1 MTATATFASLRADL
15 VIVERGAEPIYV
27 GARQVGV
34 TPGVRHSFSEHR
46 CKVSGQK
53 SIDYIRARMQAPDG
67 PEVWELAASDV
78 PEVTDLLAELAT
90 ADVDRVREILADERK
105 SSNREIIIHT
115 CDSVLQRHGASERRP
130 GQKVVTA

>member
-1 MTATATFASLRADL
+1 
-15 VIVERGAEPIYV
+15 
-27 GARQVGV
+27 
-34 TPGVRHSFSEHR
+34 
-46 CKVSGQK
+46 
-53 SIDYIRARMQAPDG
+53 
-67 PEVWELAASDV
+67 V